1 MKEKMNNKIK
11 PDWKYGSWEGSRILQ
26 LKISLKLTARQ
37 RFEALEEIA
46 ETSTWLTGHRKKSIQ
61 KFRDS

>member
-26 LKISLKLTARQ
+26 LKISFK
-37 RFEALEEIA
+37 FK
-46 ETSTWLTGHRKKSIQ
+46 GNKKGQ
-61 KFRDS
+61 LPK